1 MAPSTSSVRLM
12 RVVVVLL
19 LLFPVL
25 LKANEAPPFS
35 VKAQLILT
43 ACKSVGEGS
52 TYFDV
57 QFCEGAIGSVIG
69 GSADLDYQVFGGI
82 AVRLLAENATSTKA
96 KIDRLLR
103 GGGSVKLKA
112 EDDVT
117 VARCLQSCQ
126 SLYGGILYD
135 WLACTAAV
143 KTKLF
148 GEARRILEKAAAAAK
163 ECEDGFGKNNV
174 ASPLSA
180 EDDDAFKLAK
190 LGVAFLRL
198 A

>member
-1 MAPSTSSVRLM
+1 MAPSTSSA

-19 LLFPVL
+19 LLFPML

-35 VKAQLILT
+35 VKAQLILA
-43 ACKSVGEGS
+43 ACKSVGDGS

-57 QFCEGAIGSVIG
+57 QFCEGAIGSVVG

-112 EDDVT
+112 EDDIA
-117 VARCLQSCQ
+117 VARCLQSCL

-135 WLACTAAV
+135 WFACTTAV
-143 KTKLF
+143 KTRLF
-148 GEARRILEKAAAAAK
+148 GEATRILEKAAAAAK
-163 ECEDGFGKNNV
+163 ECEDGFGKNSV